1 MIIDRISRG
10 NVKIM
15 HHGILCNNL
24 YTYVM
29 FIRITDDAREDEM
42 EENLQQVGSMVSNLR
57 NMAVDMGNEIESQ
70 NKVLDRINRKV
81 CVTPDKLFQFFIMIV
96 WLKAIQLS
104 TNMFRLYAF

>member
-1 MIIDRISRG
+1 MSRE

-15 HHGILCNNL
+15 HCGILCNIP

-96 WLKAIQLS
+96 WLKALQLS

>member
-1 MIIDRISRG
+1 
-10 NVKIM
+10 M
-15 HHGILCNNL
+15 HCGRLCDIP

-29 FIRITDDAREDEM
+29 YRITDDAREDEM

-81 CVTPDKLFQFFIMIV
+81 CVTPDKSFQSFMMIV
-96 WLKAIQLS
+96 WLKGIKLS